1 MTGLFIHG
9 IYDAREVRKGWI
21 FQATYQSSLFPANI
35 LKLFFKNYICNLYG
49 YFVKLHFLEN
59 YVNYLD
65 VWRLYF
71 LFFAAML
78 HKSQKT
84 KKTARTL
91 CETKHN
97 ACDETENYIN
107 TKFFLFLN
115 VFRIYFFLF

>member
-71 LFFAAML
+71 LFFCGDA
-78 HKSQKT
+78 SQKSEDE
-84 KKTARTL
+84 KN
-91 CETKHN
+91 CEN
-97 ACDETENYIN
+97 
-107 TKFFLFLN
+107 L
-115 VFRIYFFLF
+115 V